1 MERCDFCSV
10 MNIIRT
16 YISEDHEM
24 NQIDFLYL
32 LFDDFVSSD
41 EAMDFDF
48 DPGEVCRWLKGT
60 SKLSPRISK
69 HYLDNKNRHRLST
82 NICRHFIP
90 IMFDSSMVT
99 QKIYDLILY
108 DNDIS
113 DRKKQGLFKKY
124 PCKNASDEADFITE
138 ALCFSMSRNF
148 VKRDKKTQQLL
159 TTGTLSPIIYDT
171 IMENEPPKP
180 CKYFCGRDDELKELH
195 ELLSSNK
202 KVFLHGIAGIGKS
215 ELTKAYAKQYKSEY
229 TNILF
234 ISYSGDLVK
243 DITELDFV
251 DDLPED
257 TAQERFRKHNRF
269 LRSLKEDTLLV
280 IDNFNTTATQESFL
294 STILKYRCR
303 IIFTTRSRFD
313 NYTTLE
319 LTEIADRYILIDL
332 IGEFYSDAK
341 NHPIILNEI
350 VELVHHHTLAVELI
364 ARLLENG
371 ILDPF
376 SLLKK
381 LESEKAAFDASDKI
395 KITKDGKTYKETYY
409 NHIHTLFSLYH
420 LSEEHKNIMCSLTL
434 IPSTGISARRFAS
447 WLDLFDMNSIN
458 DLIEAGF
465 ITLGIGRTLQLH
477 PMIQEVSL
485 VELKPSISNCKTL
498 CKNIQETCLFHGLD
512 IPYYKI
518 MFQTVE
524 NIIDMIDKDD
534 MDFYLLF
541 LENVFPYMEKY
552 HYEQG
557 MHLILS
563 ELSKFLEQQLLGTN
577 KDRALLLDYKAALEK
592 NTEKANQYEKEAIHL
607 LGDINTNN
615 AHLAANLYGNL
626 GGLYHSIK
634 NMPLARENL
643 EIGISLLE
651 QYNLIYTND
660 CIPQVCNYA
669 SFLANTGETD
679 TALHALHKTSKII
692 QEYNSDICSDHA
704 VVQELLGTIYLLNA
718 DITNAQLHL
727 KKALSIYESLWEQE
741 PELLESKKH
750 EIANL
755 HVQAGLTIGQKLTTK
770 YKR

>member
-350 VELVHHHTLAVELI
+350 V
-364 ARLLENG
+364 
-371 ILDPF
+371 
-376 SLLKK
+376 
-381 LESEKAAFDASDKI
+381 
-395 KITKDGKTYKETYY
+395 
-409 NHIHTLFSLYH
+409 
-420 LSEEHKNIMCSLTL
+420 
-434 IPSTGISARRFAS
+434 
-447 WLDLFDMNSIN
+447 
-458 DLIEAGF
+458 
-465 ITLGIGRTLQLH
+465 
-477 PMIQEVSL
+477 
-485 VELKPSISNCKTL
+485 
-498 CKNIQETCLFHGLD
+498 
-512 IPYYKI
+512 
-518 MFQTVE
+518 
-524 NIIDMIDKDD
+524 
-534 MDFYLLF
+534 
-541 LENVFPYMEKY
+541 
-552 HYEQG
+552 
-557 MHLILS
+557 
-563 ELSKFLEQQLLGTN
+563 
-577 KDRALLLDYKAALEK
+577 
-592 NTEKANQYEKEAIHL
+592 
-607 LGDINTNN
+607 
-615 AHLAANLYGNL
+615 
-626 GGLYHSIK
+626 
-634 NMPLARENL
+634 
-643 EIGISLLE
+643 
-651 QYNLIYTND
+651 
-660 CIPQVCNYA
+660 
-669 SFLANTGETD
+669 
-679 TALHALHKTSKII
+679 
-692 QEYNSDICSDHA
+692 
-704 VVQELLGTIYLLNA
+704 
-718 DITNAQLHL
+718 
-727 KKALSIYESLWEQE
+727 
-741 PELLESKKH
+741 
-750 EIANL
+750 
-755 HVQAGLTIGQKLTTK
+755 
-770 YKR
+770 